1 MKKKKG
7 FTFTEALLVL
17 VLLGVIATITIPQLL
32 TEDPSKKGWD
42 TKADKMVGYLIQAS
56 TEILLFN
63 SAFDDFTKL
72 SLDNSSFSIEDAD
85 AGPKIAKLYSKY
97 FSHIVGKIN
106 LSDEY
111 FTKEIVD
118 YKRVSTGKVL
128 KDTYSSF
135 IYTNDGAIMG
145 FKTYGACNVSESMIN
160 LPTFRETQTI
170 ANVCGSI
177 FFDING
183 QTKPNKLGS
192 DQYIIPIGKR
202 GIKFEDND

>member
-1 MKKKKG
+1 M
-7 FTFTEALLVL
+7 VI
-17 VLLGVIATITIPQLL
+17 VLLGVIAAITIPQLL

-42 TKADKMVGYLIQAS
+42 TKAEKMVGYLIQAS

-63 SAFDDFTKL
+63 AAFDDFTKL
-72 SLDNSSFSIEDAD
+72 SLDNASFSIEDAD
-85 AGPKIAKLYSKY
+85 SAPKMSKLYSKY
-97 FSHIVGKIN
+97 ISHVVGKIA

-111 FTKEIVD
+111 FSKEIVD

-128 KDTYSSF
+128 KDTFGSF
-135 IYTNDGAIMG
+135 LYTNDGVIVG
-145 FKTYGACNVSESMIN
+145 FKTYGACNVPETIIN

-170 ANVCGSI
+170 NNVCGSI
-177 FFDING
+177 FFDINA
-183 QTKPNKLGS
+183 QAKPNKLGS

>member
-1 MKKKKG
+1 MEKKKG

-17 VLLGVIATITIPQLL
+17 VLLGVIAAITIPQLL

-42 TKADKMVGYLIQAS
+42 TKAEKMIGYFIQAS

-63 SAFDDFTKL
+63 SGLDDFTKL
-72 SLDNSSFSIEDAD
+72 SLDGGIFSIEDAD
-85 AGPKIAKLYSKY
+85 SAPKMAKLYSKY
-97 FSHIVGKIN
+97 IQHVAGKIK
-106 LSDEY
+106 LDDEY
-111 FTKEIVD
+111 FAKEIVN

-128 KDTYSSF
+128 KDTYGSF
-135 IYTNDGAIMG
+135 LYTNDGVIVG
-145 FKTYGACNVSESMIN
+145 FKTNGACNSSESIIN

-170 ANVCGSI
+170 NNVCGSI
-177 FFDING
+177 FMDINA
-183 QTKPNKLGS
+183 QAKPNKLGS

>member
-7 FTFTEALLVL
+7 FTYTEALLVL
-17 VLLGVIATITIPQLL
+17 VLLGIIAAITIPQLL
-32 TEDPSKKGWD
+32 TEDPTKKGWD
-42 TKADKMVGYLIQAS
+42 TKADKIVGYLIQAS
-56 TEILLFN
+56 TEILIYN
-63 SAFDDFTKL
+63 SAFDDFSKL
-72 SLDNSSFSIEDAD
+72 SLDNATFSIEDAD
-85 AGPKIAKLYSKY
+85 SAPKIAKLYSKY
-97 FSHIVGKIN
+97 FTHIMGKIDLN
-106 LSDEY
+106 NEY
-111 FTKEIVD
+111 FTKEIIN

-128 KDTYSSF
+128 KNTYGSF

-145 FKTYGACNVSESMIN
+145 FKTNGACNVSESIIN

-183 QTKPNKLGS
+183 YAKPNKLGS
-192 DQYIIPIGKR
+192 DQYIVPIGKR